1 MAEHFEPVAF
11 VFSTLLPK
19 FESATGLPDLAPA
32 PMSAPASPSDSET
45 RRFHP
50 ETGAPSADRPTSS
63 LPPSADDSLA
73 IDGDSK
79 LGAKKHTDD
88 EPSEEQATCIQTAQR
103 DLPAGSTLNAEN
115 VDAGKVDEETVAIS
129 IQPAPGSTSATHTP
143 GPSAYTDGLEQPP
156 EKASAEDPIAK
167 LTALL
172 EQQRLLNDSFRSEQ
186 KLWNTFLAERVGQLE
201 HAGKAVAADEVI
213 DKFPPDARETTID
226 LLQTDANADP
236 DSTVGVADTAE
247 PDDKSELA
255 PSMWDGV
262 LFLFRRD
269 IEMGRVVTLWA
280 VLVLLLNILLQT
292 TIAVIVLLNMGDPTF
307 VANIIADL
315 WCASAPR
322 FAAA

>member
-1 MAEHFEPVAF
+1 
-11 VFSTLLPK
+11 
-19 FESATGLPDLAPA
+19 
-32 PMSAPASPSDSET
+32 MSAPASPSAS
-45 RRFHP
+45 RPPRFHP

-88 EPSEEQATCIQTAQR
+88 EPSEDQATCIQTAQL
-103 DLPAGSTLNAEN
+103 DLPAGNTLNAET

-143 GPSAYTDGLEQPP
+143 RPSVFSDVLEQPP
-156 EKASAEDPIAK
+156 EKTSAEDPIAK
-167 LTALL
+167 LTAQL
-172 EQQRLLNDSFRSEQ
+172 EQQRLLTDSFRSEHE
-186 KLWNTFLAERVGQLE
+186 LWKALVEERLVRLE
-201 HAGKAVAADEVI
+201 REGKAVAADEVI
-213 DKFPPDARETTID
+213 VYFPPDAREGAVKQAD
-226 LLQTDANADP
+226 VDADADP
-236 DSTVGVADTAE
+236 DTAVGVADTAE